1 MDFLIISF
9 MEILE
14 DHDLAK
20 YLFNKYSASQR
31 KWNFIISTS
40 QVKDSFFDAIVSN
53 PDEVWQLKIDSLYKP
68 NPLVMGTKIA
78 ADSSIIEKKLNT
90 TQFGY
95 RKLEADALKNFIRN
109 ISEDENNNSI
119 NTIDVNIR
127 LNSLLSSLDPVK
139 PIKGQNYLYGPFI
152 FTEKRMTKFDNRQ
165 DEISE
170 KLSYR
175 MHENI
180 RRKYSLYR

>member
-1 MDFLIISF
+1 

-14 DHDLAK
+14 EHDLAT
-20 YLFNKYSASQR
+20 YLFNKYSLNQR

-40 QVKDSFFDAIVSN
+40 QVNNSFFDAIVSN
-53 PDEVWQLKIDSLYKP
+53 PDEVWQLKIDSIYKP
-68 NPLVMGTKIA
+68 SPLIMGTKIE

-90 TQFGY
+90 TEFGY
-95 RKLEADALKNFIRN
+95 RKLEADVLWKFIRN
-109 ISEDENNNSI
+109 ISRDQNHDSI
-119 NTIDVNIR
+119 NTTNVNIR
-127 LNSLLSSLDPVK
+127 LNSLLSSLEPVK
-139 PIKGQNYLYGPFI
+139 PIKGYNYLYGPFI

-175 MHENI
+175 MHDNI

>member
-1 MDFLIISF
+1 

-14 DHDLAK
+14 DHNLAK
-20 YLFNKYSASQR
+20 YLFNKYSTNQR

-53 PDEVWQLKIDSLYKP
+53 PDEVWQLKIDSIYKP
-68 NPLVMGTKIA
+68 NPLVMGTKIT
-78 ADSSIIEKKLNT
+78 ADSSIIEKKINT

-95 RKLEADALKNFIRN
+95 RKLDADVFKNFLTN
-109 ISEDENNNSI
+109 ISKDENNNSI
-119 NTIDVNIR
+119 NNTDINVR

-152 FTEKRMTKFDNRQ
+152 FTEKRMTKFDNKQ
-165 DEISE
+165 DEISD

-175 MHENI
+175 MNENI

>member
-1 MDFLIISF
+1 

-20 YLFNKYSASQR
+20 YLFEKYSTNQR

-40 QVKDSFFDAIVSN
+40 SVKDAFFDAIVSN
-53 PDEVWQLKIDSLYKP
+53 PDEVWQLKIDSIYKP
-68 NPLVMGTKIA
+68 NPLVMGTKTTT
-78 ADSSIIEKKLNT
+78 DSSIIEKKLENT
-90 TQFGY
+90 SQFGY
-95 RKLEADALKNFIRN
+95 RKLESNVLKNLRT
-109 ISEDENNNSI
+109 ISKEENNNSI
-119 NTIDVNIR
+119 NTMDVNFRI
-127 LNSLLSSLDPVK
+127 NSLLSSLDPVK
-139 PIKGQNYLYGPFI
+139 PIKGHNYLYGPFI
-152 FTEKRMTKFDNRQ
+152 FTEKKMAKFNNKQ

-180 RRKYSLYR
+180 RRKYSSYG